1 MDSSADEGDY
11 LAVHLAAQLA
21 GVSER
26 TLRPGIKRGKV
37 PSIAGNRG
45 ALVRL
50 ADVRGVADLAGMSRQ
65 WCRVVKMAPTLLR
78 MADKRRLWRPC
89 GRTRRRASRAVIEAA
104 YDGQLAAKDNLI
116 AELRQRAEGAEERAA
131 QLERA
136 VRRQQRP
143 WWLRGKRQVS
153 GQTRA
158 AADGGCEK
166 GNVRAQDTHVA

>member
-26 TLRPGIKRGKV
+26 TLRHWIKRGKV

-50 ADVRGVADLAGMSRQ
+50 ADVRGVADLAGMTRQ
-65 WCRVVKMAPTLLR
+65 ESATLPSDSEDSHLAEYL
-78 MADKRRLWRPC
+78 ADS
-89 GRTRRRASRAVIEAA
+89 GRQETALETTREDQTPALLAVIEAA
-104 YDGQLAAKDNLI
+104 YAGQLAAKDDLI
-116 AELRQRAEGAEERAA
+116 AELRRRAEVAEERAA

-136 VRRQQRP
+136 MRRQQRP
-143 WWLRGKRQVS
+143 WWLRLLG
-153 GQTRA
+153 
-158 AADGGCEK
+158 
-166 GNVRAQDTHVA
+166 

>member
-26 TLRPGIKRGKV
+26 TLRHWIKRGKV

-50 ADVRGVADLAGMSRQ
+50 ADVRGVADLAGMTRQ
-65 WCRVVKMAPTLLR
+65 ESATLPSDSDERDLAVHLAESGRQETALEAPREDQTQALL
-78 MADKRRLWRPC
+78 
-89 GRTRRRASRAVIEAA
+89 AVIEAA
-104 YDGQLAAKDNLI
+104 YDGQLAAKDALI
-116 AELRQRAEGAEERAA
+116 AELRRRAEVAEERAA
-131 QLERA
+131 HLERT

-143 WWLRGKRQVS
+143 WWLRLLS
-153 GQTRA
+153 
-158 AADGGCEK
+158 
-166 GNVRAQDTHVA
+166 